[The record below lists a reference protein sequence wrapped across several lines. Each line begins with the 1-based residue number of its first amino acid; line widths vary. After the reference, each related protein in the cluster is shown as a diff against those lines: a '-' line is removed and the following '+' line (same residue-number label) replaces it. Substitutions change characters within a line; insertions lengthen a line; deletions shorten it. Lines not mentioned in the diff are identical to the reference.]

1 MFFYRKIQAHLK
13 EPLYLNSYLLIA
25 MQVLSTGFGFIFWA
39 LAARTLP
46 ADDVGLASGTISIAM
61 LLSGLSQFGMGYG
74 LVRYLSKSQDAS
86 SFVNLNLVVSG
97 IGGLV
102 FAVVFVLTVQ
112 VWSPALEILRANWLY
127 TDLFIVLT
135 FGWTLSVMLNW
146 VFIATRHVVY
156 SLTRQT
162 SHMIVAVLLLLVLSL
177 FMRNFTAVLLAHA
190 SAVVFSVVISLA
202 ALRRAVPEY
211 RLSLDLSKIFTGFT
225 TRRLTVFSLSNY
237 AGEQVQRGPTAIL
250 PLLVINLLGPSQGA
264 YFFVVWTIGMAIPA
278 WISSTS
284 QSLFAE
290 GSNNQEQA
298 AAYAWR
304 SAKLGLLL
312 VSGLALVMIL
322 GGRLILSIYG
332 QDYVE
337 NGLYLL
343 YAVALAA
350 IPSVMIAIFVGY
362 LRILERVRAVFVI
375 QTAVS
380 VLGLLFIYL
389 GIRQGG
395 LVGAGIGLLLSETIV
410 LGSSL
415 LWWWLQKSNAKA
427 APQAGSAD

>member
-112 VWSPALEILRANWLY
+112 VWSPALEILRANWLH
-127 TDLFIVLT
+127 TALFIVLI